1 MLIFLLWCGR
11 ERSEE
16 TLRMESDSG
25 AENLSGPEI
34 FRCFNGGTIEVPYI
48 SCFSKSSQSVVTV
61 YCLAQSHK
69 ENEGENEEE
78 DFRFRMSHECG
89 NNRAGF
95 WLRPCFRG
103 YSRDHG
109 CVRLSMMWCL
119 MTWRKSSRS
128 QKLPPHGPFELTL
141 CAVGFNISICPWVY
155 PALYSILIPLFSP
168 HFFCF
173 SPSLSIQTFLSE
185 ASILYLWIQ
194 LQQPRCVSKKVDAGR
209 LWTKWKKW
217 NKHGV

>member
-128 QKLPPHGPFELTL
+128 QKLPPHLSRHYVLLAST
-141 CAVGFNISICPWVY
+141 
-155 PALYSILIPLFSP
+155 
-168 HFFCF
+168 
-173 SPSLSIQTFLSE
+173 SPSALEFILPFILFLFLFFPLIFSVF
-185 ASILYLWIQ
+185 
-194 LQQPRCVSKKVDAGR
+194 PRHFRFKLFFLKPPYCICEYNYSSPAVFQRK
-209 LWTKWKKW
+209 
-217 NKHGV
+217 

>member
-1 MLIFLLWCGR
+1 
-11 ERSEE
+11 
-16 TLRMESDSG
+16 MESDSG

-34 FRCFNGGTIEVPYI
+34 FRCFNGGTIEVSYI

-78 DFRFRMSHECG
+78 NFRFRMSHECG

-128 QKLPPHGPFELTL
+128 QKLPPHGPFEPTL

-155 PALYSILIPLFSP
+155 PALYSILIPFSP